1 MEQPCYKCGQIV
13 DEGKVFCPHCGAPQI
28 RVMVAEPVPTA
39 VLSRTIEAAPHE
51 STLPASQTVPVLAL
65 PVQWSQAFKPCVLGA
80 LVASL
85 MMGVGLYPVVA
96 MPCAGF
102 LAVVFY
108 RQGQQNLGIRTGA
121 AIRVGAFS
129 GLLSSGFFVFITA
142 LGALIP
148 EFRAKIHE
156 QVLDTVQKSASAH
169 TDNPILQQLVQ
180 QLKTPDGFFLVL
192 ILSCAFAIIFSLVLG
207 GAGGALAGAIFRRRE
222 R

>member
-1 MEQPCYKCGQIV
+1 M
-13 DEGKVFCPHCGAPQI
+13 FCPHCGAPQI
-28 RVMVAEPVPTA
+28 RVMVAEPVAAAT
-39 VLSRTIEAAPHE
+39 VSQSTEAAIPE

-65 PVQWSQAFKPCVLGA
+65 PVRWSQAFKPCVLGA

-85 MMGVGLYPVVA
+85 MMGLGLYPLVA

-108 RQGQQNLGIRTGA
+108 RQGQNLGIRTGI
-121 AIRVGAFS
+121 AIRIGAFS

-156 QVLDTVQKSASAH
+156 QVLDTVQKSAAAH
-169 TDNPILQQLVQ
+169 TDSPILQQLVQ

-192 ILSCAFAIIFSLVLG
+192 ILSCAFAIISSLILG